1 LNRPHSYI
9 FSPFYA
15 VLSLFTCSFVA
26 SAADVAQLNA
36 TPRVVDAA
44 AYPHVARWAKHIQ
57 SYSAFQLAA
66 LLCKCGAG
74 CNCPAKRGGACN
86 CGSAA
91 PAAAAKPADDDDD
104 MFGDEDEDEEA
115 ARELEKAKI
124 AAAHQ
129 AKKGPKK
136 EVIAKSTVVFDV
148 KPFEAETDMAE
159 LEKQVRAI
167 VMEGLLWGSSKLAD
181 VAYGVKKLVITT
193 VVEDDKVSID
203 DLQEAMCNLAEGEL
217 VQSTEI
223 VAFNKI

>member
-1 LNRPHSYI
+1 LKS
-9 FSPFYA
+9 S
-15 VLSLFTCSFVA
+15 TCSFVI
-26 SAADVAQLNA
+26 SAADVAQLNS
-36 TPRVVDAA
+36 TPRVIDAA

-57 SYSAFQLAA
+57 SYSAHQLAA
-66 LLCKCGAG
+66 FAAA
-74 CNCPAKRGGACN
+74 PAA
-86 CGSAA
+86 AA

>member
-1 LNRPHSYI
+1 MFCELRSCPLHQ
-9 FSPFYA
+9 
-15 VLSLFTCSFVA
+15 VE
-26 SAADVAQLNA
+26 
-36 TPRVVDAA
+36 AA
-44 AYPHVARWAKHIQ
+44 APVVVAPV
-57 SYSAFQLAA
+57 AA
-66 LLCKCGAG
+66 AV
-74 CNCPAKRGGACN
+74 
-86 CGSAA
+86 AA
-91 PAAAAKPADDDDD
+91 PKPADDDDD

-203 DLQEAMCNLAEGEL
+203 DLQEAMCNLNEGEL